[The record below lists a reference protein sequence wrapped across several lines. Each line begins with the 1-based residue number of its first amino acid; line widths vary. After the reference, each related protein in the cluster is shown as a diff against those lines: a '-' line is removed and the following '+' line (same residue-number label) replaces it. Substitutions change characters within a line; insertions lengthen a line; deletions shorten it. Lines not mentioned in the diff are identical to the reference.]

1 MLMKQAGHNQIA
13 FKKDS
18 SKKATEIPPS
28 AHPPNQTT
36 LSDYIIAQISKWD
49 NK

>member
-18 SKKATEIPPS
+18 SNKATEIPPS
-28 AHPPNQTT
+28 PHPPDQTI
-36 LSDYIIAQISKWD
+36 LSDYIIARMSERE